1 MNSASKILA
10 GLAGEDH
17 CVPGLGAACCM
28 VAKLIVVSGK
38 SAGRAITL
46 KSGKLLIGR
55 AEDCDIRPLG
65 EEVSRRH
72 CVVLATATE
81 MTVEDLKSRN
91 GTFVNGVKT
100 LAKPVVSDGDILR
113 VGPLELKVSVGELA
127 HAAPVSAEQVSS
139 VGKTKSVAAHAP
151 VASPVASPVVEAG
164 GSDDDVSRWLMVDD
178 EPAGMFDTTQSVK
191 LVSPLDAFAVS
202 GGVASGSADA
212 TESGSVVSLDAVVA
226 SGDSSATVIASHSG
240 MEALIASRAKP
251 GMLPAGSKDSK
262 TDSSRDA
269 AAEALKKFFGK
280 R

>member
-1 MNSASKILA
+1 
-10 GLAGEDH
+10 
-17 CVPGLGAACCM
+17 M

-100 LAKPVVSDGDILR
+100 LAKTVVSDGDILR
-113 VGPLELKVSVGELA
+113 VGPLELKVSFGELA
-127 HAAPVSAEQVSS
+127 HAAPVSAEPVSS

>member
-1 MNSASKILA
+1 
-10 GLAGEDH
+10 
-17 CVPGLGAACCM
+17 M

-100 LAKPVVSDGDILR
+100 LAKTVVSDGDILR
-113 VGPLELKVSVGELA
+113 VGPLELKVSLGEPA
-127 HAAPVSAEQVSS
+127 HAAPVSAEPVSS
-139 VGKTKSVAAHAP
+139 VGKTKSVASHAP
-151 VASPVASPVVEAG
+151 VASPVASPIASPVVEAG

-191 LVSPLDAFAVS
+191 LVSPLDASAVS
-202 GGVASGSADA
+202 AGVASGSADA

>member
-1 MNSASKILA
+1 
-10 GLAGEDH
+10 
-17 CVPGLGAACCM
+17 M

-72 CVVLATATE
+72 CAVLATAAE

-91 GTFVNGVKT
+91 GTFVNGVKI
-100 LAKPVVSDGDILR
+100 LAKTVVSDGDILR
-113 VGPLELKVSVGELA
+113 VGPLELKVSLGEPA
-127 HAAPVSAEQVSS
+127 HAAPVSAEPVSS

-151 VASPVASPVVEAG
+151 VASPVAEAV

-178 EPAGMFDTTQSVK
+178 EPAGMFDTTQSVRV
-191 LVSPLDAFAVS
+191 VSPLDASSVL
-202 GGVASGSADA
+202 GGVGSGSAAA
-212 TESGSVVSLDAVVA
+212 TESGSVVSLEAVVA